1 MTRSDSSVGCAGLTW
16 LMVTGS
22 GAEVET
28 SVVLGVVVGRVEFL
42 VGVLTDID
50 LVGHVG
56 SEKRRARGTQ

>member
-1 MTRSDSSVGCAGLTW
+1 M
-16 LMVTGS
+16 MVTGS

-42 VGVLTDID
+42 VGVLTDLG

-56 SEKRRARGTQ
+56 SEKSRARYSAICAEF

>member
-1 MTRSDSSVGCAGLTW
+1 M
-16 LMVTGS
+16 MVTGS

-42 VGVLTDID
+42 VGVLTDLG

-56 SEKRRARGTQ
+56 SEKRRARYSAICAEF